1 MTRLGWTSLIALAVL
16 ALIGAGW
23 LWYRP
28 MPVPAPHLAQHVPQ
42 RGANWDDDW
51 DDRAEE
57 EPIPAPTFDVLPL
70 KDVLRRVARRYD
82 GRVLTVDISAPNDNE
97 EDLGV
102 QLVYD
107 IRLLGPEGDV
117 VRVRMDARDG
127 RFLEVAG
134 RDLERLRKNTKKD
147 DD

>member
-1 MTRLGWTSLIALAVL
+1 MTRPRWTAFIAFAVL

-23 LWYRP
+23 LWFR
-28 MPVPAPHLAQHVPQ
+28 PAPEPERDFAHHALPRAPV
-42 RGANWDDDW
+42 WDDDW
-51 DDRAEE
+51 DDRHEINT
-57 EPIPAPTFDVLPL
+57 PSAPTFEVLPL
-70 KDVLRRVARRYD
+70 KNALRRVAHRYD
-82 GRVLTVDISAPNDNE
+82 GRVLTVDLSAPNDNE

-107 IRLLGPEGDV
+107 IRLLGREGDV

-134 RDLERLRKNTKKD
+134 RDLERLRTTNKKD